1 MNAGRPGRVA
11 ERNIG
16 KSQEKQERPE
26 SAVGAIIAGSD
37 QGRSDWRRDR
47 LDLGKVA
54 SSVLRAD

>member
-11 ERNIG
+11 ERTIG
-16 KSQEKQERPE
+16 KSQEKQEHPQ

-37 QGRSDWRRDR
+37 EGRSDWQCDR
-47 LDLGKVA
+47 LHLEKVA